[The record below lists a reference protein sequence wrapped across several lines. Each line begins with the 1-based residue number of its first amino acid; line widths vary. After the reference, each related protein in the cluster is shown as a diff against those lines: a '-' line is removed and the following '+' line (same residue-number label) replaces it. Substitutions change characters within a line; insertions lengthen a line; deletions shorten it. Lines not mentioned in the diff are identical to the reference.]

1 MIEERERDLLGEGK
15 RFEVHLGARRGAGGV
30 DVLHKE
36 RRKTTV
42 VLQDIHIIVIVFR
55 MRRVCVYF

>member
-36 RRKTTV
+36 RIKTTV
-42 VLQDIHIIVIVFR
+42 VLQDR
-55 MRRVCVYF
+55 TRRVCVYF